1 MSETLEQKEINT
13 EDAIDTCEKCGD
25 EVYNRLVGDEVYR
38 YCPDCGFGIQ
48 Q

>member
-1 MSETLEQKEINT
+1 MSETLEMKEINI
-13 EDAIDTCEKCGD
+13 EDAIDECEKCGG
-25 EVYNRLVGDEVYR
+25 EVFNVLVGDEVYR